1 MAGFLD
7 ELQNVPGVYGACL
20 YHSQEGVLQSNLPSL
35 YGAATIS
42 EMGKVLTRI
51 HAAGQMNFSDLT
63 DLSIRYDETTLLLRK
78 LAEGIIVFAI
88 LDPDCNQNLVTMSLN
103 IIQQELKG
111 KDLVAELSSAPS
123 AASPASRPGS
133 PAAAATTAE
142 VEPIIAKMQDSLA
155 EVLGPMAAL
164 IFDEAVDDWKA
175 QGGGSK
181 DSLPALVQLISEEI
195 GDDDKARVYRSM
207 VQPIL

>member
-1 MAGFLD
+1 MAVFLD

-35 YGAATIS
+35 YTDATVS
-42 EMGKVLTRI
+42 EIGKVLARI
-51 HAAGQMNFSDLT
+51 HTAGQMNFSDLT
-63 DLSIRYDETTLLLRK
+63 DVSIRYDETTLLLRK
-78 LAEGIIVFAI
+78 IAEEINVFAI

-111 KDLVAELSSAPS
+111 KDLFSELSSTPSAPS
-123 AASPASRPGS
+123 ASAPQAPTGGVPS
-133 PAAAATTAE
+133 AE
-142 VEPIIAKMQDSLA
+142 VEPILTKMQNSLA

-181 DSLPALVQLISEEI
+181 DSLPALIQLISEEI
-195 GDDDKARVYRSM
+195 GDDAKAREYRSM
-207 VQPIL
+207 IQPIL

>member
-35 YGAATIS
+35 YTDATIS
-42 EMGKVLTRI
+42 EIGKVLARI
-51 HAAGQMNFSDLT
+51 HTAGQMNFSDLT

-78 LAEGIIVFAI
+78 MAEDIIVFAI

-111 KDLVAELSSAPS
+111 KDLVSELSTPPAAPS
-123 AASPASRPGS
+123 APAPQTPIVG
-133 PAAAATTAE
+133 ATSAE
-142 VEPIIAKMQDSLA
+142 VEPILSKMQDSLA
-155 EVLGPMAAL
+155 KVLGPMAEL
-164 IFDEAVDDWKA
+164 IFDEAVDEWKA

-181 DSLPALVQLISEEI
+181 GSLSALIELISEEI
-195 GDDDKARVYRSM
+195 GDDEKAKEYRSM
-207 VQPIL
+207 IQPIL

>member
-35 YGAATIS
+35 YTDATVS
-42 EMGKVLTRI
+42 EIGKVLARI
-51 HAAGQMNFSDLT
+51 HTAGQMNFSDLT
-63 DLSIRYDETTLLLRK
+63 DVSIRYDETTLLLRK
-78 LAEGIIVFAI
+78 IAEEINVFAI

-111 KDLVAELSSAPS
+111 KDLVSELSSTPSAPS
-123 AASPASRPGS
+123 AAAPQAPTGGVPS
-133 PAAAATTAE
+133 AE
-142 VEPIIAKMQDSLA
+142 VEPILTKMQNSLA

-164 IFDEAVDDWKA
+164 IFDEALDDWKA

-181 DSLPALVQLISEEI
+181 DSLPALIQLISEEI
-195 GDDDKARVYRSM
+195 GDDAKAREYRSM
-207 VQPIL
+207 IQPIL